1 MPRITFH
8 GAARTVTGSKYL
20 VEAAG
25 ESVLIDCGMF
35 QGEKRLRLMNW
46 EAPAFD
52 PTRVGAVILTH
63 THIDHIGYLPRLVDQ
78 GFNGRVFATPATR
91 DLAKIML
98 EDAGGIHEEDARF
111 LKRHHYS
118 KHEDPQPFFTR
129 ESARRAWAKVV
140 AAPRDTWHKVSPVFS
155 FRYHG
160 AGHLLGAA
168 SIELLITE
176 DKKETRMLFSGDL
189 GRYDVP
195 FCLPPE
201 PAVECDYLVMEST
214 YGNRPHTHIDVYK
227 CLTEVVDLAVKDKS
241 VLLIPSFA
249 VGRSQQLIY
258 MLRKLEITKKI
269 PCLPIHVDS
278 PMAMDATGVYCKFEH
293 DHGIPM
299 SELQGEHCVL
309 RGPQVHFARSR
320 EQSMDLNTLHGP
332 AIIIASGGMLTGG
345 RALHHFVRRAP
356 EPENIILFVGFQ
368 VHGTR
373 GRQILDGAN
382 TVRIFKESVPVEAQ
396 VMELDGLSGHG
407 DVNDLLRWSS
417 SIKTKPK
424 TVFLT
429 HGELEAAEAL
439 KGRLENA
446 RKWNVAIPEL
456 GESVELT

>member
-20 VEAAG
+20 VEAG
-25 ESVLIDCGMF
+25 RQSVLIDCGMF
-35 QGEKRLRLMNW
+35 QGEKRLRLLNW
-46 EAPAFD
+46 EPPAFD

-91 DLAKIML
+91 ELAKIML

-111 LKRHHYS
+111 LKKFGYS
-118 KHEDPQPFFTR
+118 KHKDPQPFFTR
-129 ESARRAWAKVV
+129 ASARLAWSKIV

-176 DKKETRMLFSGDL
+176 NKKETRVLFSGDL

-201 PAVECDYLVMEST
+201 PAVDCDYLVMEST
-214 YGNRPHTHIDVYK
+214 YGNQPHKHTDVYK
-227 CLTEVVDLAVKDKS
+227 CLKEVVDMAVTSKG
-241 VLLIPSFA
+241 VLLIPAFA

-258 MLRKLEITKKI
+258 MLRRLEITKKI
-269 PCLPIHVDS
+269 PGLPIHVDS
-278 PMAMDATGVYCKFEH
+278 PMAMDATDIYCKFEH
-293 DHGIPM
+293 DHGIPTT
-299 SELQGEHCVL
+299 ELQGEHCVL
-309 RGPQVHFARSR
+309 RGPQVSFARSR
-320 EQSMDLNTLHGP
+320 EQSQDLNSVRGP
-332 AIIIASGGMLTGG
+332 AIVIASGGMLTGG

-356 EPENIILFVGFQ
+356 EPENVILFVGFQ
-368 VHGTR
+368 VYGTR
-373 GRQILDGAN
+373 GRQILDGAK
-382 TVRIFKESVPVEAQ
+382 TVRIFRKDVSVEAQ
-396 VMELDGLSGHG
+396 VIELDGLSGHG

-417 SIKTKPK
+417 STGRPPK

-429 HGELEAAEAL
+429 HGEQEAAEAL
-439 KGRLENA
+439 KKRLADERQWRVSIPGRGEA
-446 RKWNVAIPEL
+446 FEL
-456 GESVELT
+456 G